1 MKLTKSQLTQMIK
14 EELEVLT
21 EASAAIRA
29 LFNPMEEMYDS
40 APTPEAKEQLENN
53 IIMVFKNIIK
63 SWREGRESPDA
74 WKSGY

>member
-1 MKLTKSQLTQMIK
+1 MKITKSQLTELIK

-29 LFNPMEEMYDS
+29 LFHPMEKMYDA

-53 IIMVFKNIIK
+53 IIMVFENIIK
-63 SWREGRESPDA
+63 SWREGRENPDA